1 MERNRVAYFQGRTR
15 AIVFHPN
22 FIPDLS
28 MGLVEV
34 LLLRST
40 YNINITVPFIVRIVR
55 ESKKLMV
62 KVDDNRL
69 NLDRTHKENNNNN
82 NNC

>member
-34 LLLRST
+34 LLLSST
-40 YNINITVPFIVRIVR
+40 YNINITVRFIVRIVR
-55 ESKKLMV
+55 ESKKLV
-62 KVDDNRL
+62 KMDDNRL